1 MLGFLKKKPPTPR
14 PSRNEEPGAHQRT
27 QQALSDAM
35 GADIFRDWSKE
46 RGPVRDQDLHLS
58 DMARRWVDEMPQ
70 GLAPQQLAKEYPRI
84 ANRLALCWNDP
95 KLATAVLDSLLT
107 DKRGGR
113 RGFPRGIDQELRAL
127 RADARGRV
135 TPGGASPSR

>member
-14 PSRNEEPGAHQRT
+14 PTRNEEPDAHHRT
-27 QQALSDAM
+27 QQALADAM

-46 RGPVRDQDLHLS
+46 RAPVRDQDLQLS
-58 DMARRWVDEMPQ
+58 DLARRWVDEMPQ

-84 ANRLALCWNDP
+84 ANRLALCWDDP

-113 RGFPRGIDQELRAL
+113 RGFPRAIDQELRAL
-127 RADARGRV
+127 RADARGRMPPGSVV
-135 TPGGASPSR
+135 TR